1 MSGCCACCREN
12 DAGTLFSVL
21 DEGRTIP
28 QHPANMT
35 DTAMIREDARR
46 ILDTM
51 LGHLGFYTTIEDEDG
66 PEGPGLQI
74 ITDDSRLL
82 IGRHGD
88 RLDDIQFLLNRLLIQ
103 RHPEAPKIRVDVGHY
118 RNQRE
123 TEMVEKITALAER
136 VRTSGKAVRLN
147 PLNSYYRRIVHNTL
161 KDDPHVETCSEET
174 KDRLKRIIIRPR
186 GEGK

>member
-1 MSGCCACCREN
+1 MS
-12 DAGTLFSVL
+12 DL
-21 DEGRTIP
+21 
-28 QHPANMT
+28 AN
-35 DTAMIREDARR
+35 IREDARR

-51 LGHLGFYTTIEDEDG
+51 LGRLGFFTTIEDEETA
-66 PEGPGLQI
+66 EGPGLQI

-103 RHPEAPKIRVDVGHY
+103 RHADAPKIRVDVGHY

-123 TEMVEKITALAER
+123 SEMVEKITSLAER

-161 KDDPHVETCSEET
+161 KDDPEVETFSEET
-174 KDRLKRIIIRPR
+174 VDRLKRIIIRPKGGG
-186 GEGK
+186 GEVEG